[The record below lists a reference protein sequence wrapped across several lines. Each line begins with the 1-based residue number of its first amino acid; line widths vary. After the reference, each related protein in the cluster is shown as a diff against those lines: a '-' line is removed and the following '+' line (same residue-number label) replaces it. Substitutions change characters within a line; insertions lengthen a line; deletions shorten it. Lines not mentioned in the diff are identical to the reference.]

1 MAVKTHRHCY
11 LYTLSSAE
19 HTSVHTNTGLHSIE
33 VKQQRFSYI
42 MYYNIGNSPEYTK
55 INWISNYRKQWLTWL
70 TPTALSRP
78 CLYMTSIQWAMTCL
92 ISAATSQ
99 QWKLI
104 DWLDSCSMLKILNW
118 YCQFI
123 MFWHFFL
130 IFSKIMISEFFVTS
144 TT

>member
-42 MYYNIGNSPEYTK
+42 MYYNIENSPEYTK

-70 TPTALSRP
+70 MPTDRSFGGCNYLFLIHAQKHLSDIKAIEIHFNFHCIFCP
-78 CLYMTSIQWAMTCL
+78 DYMTLNNS
-92 ISAATSQ
+92 SRENKVSTSFKGLHLMAPPS
-99 QWKLI
+99 W
-104 DWLDSCSMLKILNW
+104 CN
-118 YCQFI
+118 
-123 MFWHFFL
+123 
-130 IFSKIMISEFFVTS
+130 
-144 TT
+144 